1 MSLGPTRPN
10 RPERKQPEE
19 DPSLGETRPQRRSQ
33 PQDETRQQPAYR
45 PSEASS
51 RPPQPFGQQ
60 PPPPAPPD
68 SGSAAPAPRN
78 WTVVF
83 FALLLFGGALLVL
96 GAASGW
102 LGYNMGERQ
111 RFASVTLTVD
121 AYLAEQFSLA
131 VDDVTAGNYILA
143 RDRLQYILNVN
154 PDYTPA
160 LDLLMDVEV
169 VLGVTASPPPPTA
182 TATPSPTPDLRP
194 AEEQYNS
201 ILQVISLG
209 EWQQALDMLA
219 NLRMNHP
226 EYKIVEVD
234 GLIYLSLRNRGIQ
247 KINSGELEGG
257 IYDFHLAE
265 QFGPIDGESQSYRD
279 WARLYLL
286 GNAFWGAYPEQAAYY
301 YGQLVSAAPGIT
313 DSSGVSAFYRYW
325 ASLLQMGEN
334 LAKEEK
340 WCEASEQMVHVL
352 GVWDQASVYPTA
364 TWVYE
369 KCVLLTPSAT
379 PTFTITTTPSTLTP
393 TLETP
398 SATTPVPTTTTPET
412 PSNTPVTPSATT
424 ETPSATPETPTL
436 TPTPETSEGGG

>member
-10 RPERKQPEE
+10 RPERNQPEE
-19 DPSLGETRPQRRSQ
+19 DQSLGETQPQRRSQ
-33 PQDETRQQPAYR
+33 PQDPTRPQPAYR
-45 PSEASS
+45 PSKPVVQQSS
-51 RPPQPFGQQ
+51 SGQQ
-60 PPPPAPPD
+60 PPPPGPPA
-68 SGSAAPAPRN
+68 SGTAAPAARN

-96 GAASGW
+96 GTASGW

-111 RFASVTLTVD
+111 RFASVTVTVD
-121 AYLAEQFSLA
+121 AYLAEQFALA
-131 VDDVTAGNYILA
+131 VDDVTAGNYLLA
-143 RDRLQYILNVN
+143 RDRLKYILDVN
-154 PDYTPA
+154 PNYGPA
-160 LDLLMDVEV
+160 QDLLVDVEV

-182 TATPSPTPDLRP
+182 TPTPSPTPDLRP
-194 AEEQYNS
+194 AEDQYNS

-219 NLRMNHP
+219 NLRKNHP

-265 QFGPIDGESQSYRD
+265 QFGPIDGEAQNYRD

-301 YGQLVSAAPGIT
+301 YGQLVSAAPSIT

-325 ASLLQMGEN
+325 ASLVQMGEN

-340 WCEASEQMVHVL
+340 WCEASDQMVHVL

-369 KCVLLTPSAT
+369 KCLMLTPSAT
-379 PTFTITTTPSTLTP
+379 PTFTVTTTPSTITP

-398 SATTPVPTTTTPET
+398 SATTLVPTTTTPET

-424 ETPSATPETPTL
+424 VTPSATPVTPTL
-436 TPTPETSEGGG
+436 TPTPSDTPGGG